1 MKAKNSNPELNY
13 NLNEGKHK
21 KTLLE
26 KYLNHWNRDE
36 RVNGSVNLERNDFV
50 NELVKNSENQY
61 NGSVVN
67 EYKEFLE
74 NFGQL
79 NTEEDFLELES
90 ILKSKNSENLS
101 SEPLSKESVSDLMRK
116 FK

>member
-26 KYLNHWNRDE
+26 NYLSQWNGEE
-36 RVNGSVNLERNDFV
+36 RVNGSVNLERDDFV
-50 NELVKNSENQY
+50 KELVENSANKYNQ
-61 NGSVVN
+61 SVVS

-90 ILKSKNSENLS
+90 ILKSKNIEDLS
-101 SEPLSKESVSDLMRK
+101 SEPLSKESISKLMK
-116 FK
+116 KYK

>member
-13 NLNEGKHK
+13 SLNEGKHK

-26 KYLNHWNRDE
+26 KYLNHWNGDE
-36 RVNGSVNLERNDFV
+36 RVNGSINLERDDFV
-50 NELVKNSENQY
+50 NELVENSENKFAK
-61 NGSVVN
+61 SVVN

-74 NFGQL
+74 GFDDYD
-79 NTEEDFLELES
+79 TEKDLSELES
-90 ILKSKNSENLS
+90 IIKSKGEDSVVS
-101 SEPLSKESVSDLMRK
+101 DSLSKKSISEFINK